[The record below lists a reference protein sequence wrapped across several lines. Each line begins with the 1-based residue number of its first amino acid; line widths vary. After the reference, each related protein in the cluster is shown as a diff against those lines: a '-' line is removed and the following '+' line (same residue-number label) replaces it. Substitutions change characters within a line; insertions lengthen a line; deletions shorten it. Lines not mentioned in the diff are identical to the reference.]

1 MQEQMKMSAE
11 RMRKMYLDGKTGR
24 GPFYHHQVESKP
36 NILLISVD
44 MVPQE
49 FLFKDRASVPVH
61 TPNLDALRR
70 DGVFFR
76 NSFSTAPL
84 CSPSRASYLTGRY
97 SYITANAE
105 RGHDGHAVH
114 LRDQDILFP
123 EYLKAAGY
131 HTRHSGKCHVGAR
144 KFLELF
150 GENDAPW
157 DRWSPPWH
165 DDEHYRRFLGS
176 QGLGSIEF
184 ERTIH
189 GCSTV
194 PGQRGN
200 LYGGWIAAQ
209 KGRTFPKEA
218 TYPAYLVDRALSFLE
233 THRPLYL
240 QLDFFAPHQPFAIPG
255 GMEQREAE
263 LRKQMTLPD
272 SYRAL
277 AERGFRSPEGEPRV
291 YGLYRKNW
299 GLREKQTLL
308 DYRVA
313 NQLQFELIDE
323 LLGRLFNELRERS
336 LYDSSWIVFLAD
348 HGEMNGEL
356 ALIDKGAYLHPRVL
370 RAPLMIKPPKDI
382 SFPGRGRE
390 IEEPCSLLDLAP
402 TVLDICGIETP
413 ERLDGWSLLETAAG
427 KKRPEDKA
435 LIFEVWHHVVPNP
448 CVGTIFSASDGHLYS
463 YVYNAADDRD
473 ELYRLGGIHEQD
485 GPNCIADP
493 AMDKIRIQGIHKLS
507 ARMEADPRWFV
518 YAQYLRLEYAEL
530 MPSGSGD
537 RQLFVGRDER

>member
-1 MQEQMKMSAE
+1 MSAK

-24 GPFYHHQVESKP
+24 GPFYCDQAGSKP

-49 FLFKDRASVPVH
+49 FLLKDRAAVPVH

-70 DGVFFR
+70 EGVFFR

-131 HTRHSGKCHVGAR
+131 YTRHSGKCHVGGR

-157 DRWSPPWH
+157 DRWSPPWY
-165 DDEHYRRFLGS
+165 DDEQYRSFLRAHD
-176 QGLGSIEF
+176 LEPFEF
-184 ERTIH
+184 ERALY
-189 GCSTV
+189 GRSST

-200 LYGGWIAAQ
+200 FYGGWIARQ
-209 KGRTFPKEA
+209 NGRPFPEEA
-218 TYPAYLVDRALSFLE
+218 TYSAFLVDRALSFLE
-233 THRPLYL
+233 TNRPLYL

-255 GMEQREAE
+255 GMERREAE
-263 LRKQMTLPD
+263 IREQMTLPD
-272 SYRAL
+272 SYRDL
-277 AERGFRSPEGEPRV
+277 AENDFRTPEGEPRV

-299 GLREKQTLL
+299 GLGEEKTLL

-323 LLGRLFNELRERS
+323 LLGRLFTELRERG

-356 ALIDKGAYLHPRVL
+356 ALIDKGAYLHPRVV
-370 RAPLMIKPPKDI
+370 RAPLMIKPPKGV
-382 SFPGRGRE
+382 SVPRQGRE
-390 IEEPCSLLDLAP
+390 IEEACSLLDLAP
-402 TVLDICGIETP
+402 TVLEICGIETP

-427 KKRPEDKA
+427 KKRPEDKP

-448 CVGTIFSASDGHLYS
+448 CVGTIFTASDGHLYS

-473 ELYRLGGIHEQD
+473 ELYRLGGTHEQD
-485 GPNCIADP
+485 GPNCLADP
-493 AMDKIRIQGIHKLS
+493 AMGKIRIEGVRTLTS
-507 ARMEADPRWFV
+507 RMEADPRWFV

-530 MPSGSGD
+530 LPSGSGD
-537 RQLFVGRDER
+537 RQLFVGR